1 MVSLREGVLR
11 HQQPLRGRAP
21 EDAAHELSRTRGAAG
36 AKAAEREAHAA
47 ATEALHLLGALKT
60 IVGEIAEPSAGA
72 TAKAPSNVEVLG
84 SGPPRAADLD
94 LDPSAIAAS
103 LGTSSAGADAYEQV
117 QDTAEALSRAMSG
130 GVSAASKGSTAGS
143 FGDAL
148 EGGSSDES
156 SERRRRRKKKE
167 KKSAEK
173 SAKSSRKSKKAEK
186 EEKPATESASKGKK
200 KKKAVKDWD
209 ESDSD

>member
-1 MVSLREGVLR
+1 MTDR
-11 HQQPLRGRAP
+11 
-21 EDAAHELSRTRGAAG
+21 
-36 AKAAEREAHAA
+36 
-47 ATEALHLLGALKT
+47 
-60 IVGEIAEPSAGA
+60 A
-72 TAKAPSNVEVLG
+72 TARRKWDALEEEERDAGRSPL
-84 SGPPRAADLD
+84 AADALIRFV
-94 LDPSAIAAS
+94 P
-103 LGTSSAGADAYEQV
+103 SAGADAYEQV